1 MWTMKKYI
9 VALCLLP
16 TLSHAQFSLVS
27 SESDGA
33 VREFLQDVEATLP
46 RSIKEGI
53 NKKVTVNFKN
63 LNYKGKVVWGQVF
76 RNPIAP
82 KKSAAQV
89 DLHIKLLDNIKSH
102 DRDLAKRTLLHEVSH
117 IYDFQD
123 LTVGHEAELGIK
135 KKSYTISDSP
145 IFLSITGWDKKTFN
159 RYKQTN
165 QVKSR
170 RVDLYEDKSP
180 QETFAVNI
188 EHFLTDPEFKCR
200 KPSLYAYMAKSLSH
214 SPFED
219 AKCELEYRLPRAIGF
234 DGQMASQ
241 KVIDPSRLYQVH
253 YFFAGEGSAMMSRW
267 GHSMLRLVMCAPS
280 RKVVDEKCLQDRA
293 HHMILSFRADVT
305 NFNIDY
311 IKGLTGKYASKMFVL
326 PMIDVIKE
334 YTVGELRDLYSIPL
348 RMNAV
353 EKERLISQVLERYWG
368 YENKYLFF
376 TNNCADETLNLLKN
390 VYFDKLKMVDMKVL
404 MPSKLNGKLE
414 KLGISDMTPFKDLE
428 DAKKKGYFFESLTP
442 KLERI
447 FADLAQHDIVPA
459 KTEIEK
465 FLNETTVENRANL
478 AHGITDKGI
487 IGKLIFIEE
496 TILNRKMVSL
506 QKEIAKVLD
515 EQDRN
520 ENGGTLID
528 IYDQLDELKIK
539 QSGLN
544 LDRGYGIPQARD
556 TIFEEPDFNET
567 DAVRLKELQQ
577 AFMTEIQTT
586 FSSGQEDLMDSAKH
600 KQQLFEQMI
609 SRNK

>member
-1 MWTMKKYI
+1 MMRPMKKFI

-16 TLSHAQFSLVS
+16 TLSYAQFSLVS

-33 VREFLQDVEATLP
+33 VRDFLQDVEATLP
-46 RSIKEGI
+46 RSIKDGI
-53 NKKVTVNFKN
+53 NKRVTVSFKN
-63 LNYKGKVVWGQVF
+63 LNYKDKVVWGQVF

-89 DLHIKLLDNIKSH
+89 DLHVKLLDQIKSNNT
-102 DRDLAKRTLLHEVSH
+102 DLAKRTLLHEVSH
-117 IYDFQD
+117 IYDFQN
-123 LTVGHEAELGIK
+123 LTVGHEAELGMK

-145 IFLSITGWDKKTFN
+145 IFLSITGWDKKSFK

-170 RVDLYEDKSP
+170 RVDVYEDKSP

-200 KPSLYAYMAKSLSH
+200 KPSLYAYMQKSLGH
-214 SPFED
+214 TPFEN
-219 AKCELEYRLPRAIGF
+219 ASCELEYNLPRTIGF
-234 DGQMASQ
+234 DGQVASQ
-241 KVIDPSRLYQVH
+241 KNLDPSRLYEVH

-293 HHMILSFRADVT
+293 HHLVLSFRADVT

-311 IKGLTGKYASKMFVL
+311 IKGLTGKYSSKMFLL

-353 EKERLISQVLERYWG
+353 EKERLMAQVLERYWG

-390 VYFDKLKMVDMKVL
+390 VYYDKLKMVDMNVL

-414 KLGISDMTPFKDLE
+414 KLGISDMSPFKDLE
-428 DAKKKGYFFESLTP
+428 DAKKKGYFFESLSP

-447 FADLAQHDIVPA
+447 FADLAQNNLVSP
-459 KTEIEK
+459 KTDIEK
-465 FLNETTVENRANL
+465 FLNETTVEDRANL
-478 AHGITDKGI
+478 SRESTDKSI

-496 TILNRKMVSL
+496 TILNRKMGSL
-506 QKEIAKVLD
+506 QKEIAQMLD
-515 EQDRN
+515 AQDKS
-520 ENGGTLID
+520 EKGGTLID
-528 IYDQLDELKIK
+528 IYRALEELKLK

-544 LDRGYGIPQARD
+544 LSRGYGVPQKKD
-556 TIFEEPDFNET
+556 EIFQEPDFDEN
-567 DAVRLKELQQ
+567 DAASLKELQQ
-577 AFMTEIQTT
+577 SFMNEIQEA
-586 FSSGQEDLMDSAKH
+586 FKAQQEDLMESAQH
-600 KQQLFEQMI
+600 KQKLFELMI
-609 SRNK
+609 QKK